1 MWKVFLCPDCFLCAI
16 PNNPTLYDPVTNK
29 DNTVSR
35 RDRILKNMLD
45 DGKISQMDYA
55 QAVAEQITLNRPQ
68 ALAKN
73 DYVETYTYYCA
84 TRALMEQQW
93 GLFPLRI

>member
-1 MWKVFLCPDCFLCAI
+1 
-16 PNNPTLYDPVTNK
+16 
-29 DNTVSR
+29 
-35 RDRILKNMLD
+35 
-45 DGKISQMDYA
+45 MDYA

-84 TRALMEQQW
+84 TRALMERR
-93 GLFPLRI
+93 GLFSMRILRQMRSSRHMRTLTMLSIVNARKNFIPADTAFSHPLTCHCRTNCSSR

>member
-1 MWKVFLCPDCFLCAI
+1 M
-16 PNNPTLYDPVTNK
+16 TNK

-68 ALAKN
+68 ALAKMITLRHTPTT
-73 DYVETYTYYCA
+73 V
-84 TRALMEQQW
+84 QQ
-93 GLFPLRI
+93 GR